1 MVKERVDSL
10 KVVLRYGLLFFSC
23 LSSSVSQTLT
33 YIPNGL
39 CSLYT
44 TSRHGLVFF
53 FLLLSKFGRLRIW
66 SLPTSCNTFSIGV
79 DLPMIKSKELF

>member
-1 MVKERVDSL
+1 MVCSFFPVFLRPYRKHSHTSQMVYAPFTQRVVMDW
-10 KVVLRYGLLFFSC
+10 F
-23 LSSSVSQTLT
+23 
-33 YIPNGL
+33 
-39 CSLYT
+39 
-44 TSRHGLVFF
+44 FF